1 MNHVMVDL
9 ETLSTRHD
17 AAILSIGAVVFDPA
31 TGQLGERIKLNI
43 RPETSQAAGGH
54 VDAGTVS
61 WWFQQAQE
69 ARDRLQNPTPQTLKN
84 ALEMLS
90 LWMCSKVSDPADF
103 YVWGNGATF
112 DNVIL
117 RNAFRSVGVPAPWS
131 YRRDVCYRTMKAM
144 FPQVSNASLPLE
156 AVPHDA
162 LDDAVEQATHL
173 CAIFRYI
180 NSEPKYEPGTLQN
193 LQRLD

>member
-17 AAILSIGAVVFDPA
+17 AVIVSIGAVVFEP
-31 TGQLGERIKLNI
+31 TSGTVGERIKLNI
-43 RPETSQAAGGH
+43 RPETAQAAGGH
-54 VDAGTVS
+54 VDAGTVA

-84 ALEMLS
+84 ALETLS
-90 LWMCSKVSDPADF
+90 LWMCSKVTDPENF

-117 RNAFRSVGVPAPWS
+117 RNAFRSVGLPAPWS
-131 YRRDVCYRTMKAM
+131 YRRDMCFRTMKAM
-144 FPQVSNASLPLE
+144 FPQVPPAPLPAE

-173 CAIFRYI
+173 CAIFQYV
-180 NSEPKYEPGTLQN
+180 NAEAKYEPGTLQQ
-193 LQRLD
+193 LQG